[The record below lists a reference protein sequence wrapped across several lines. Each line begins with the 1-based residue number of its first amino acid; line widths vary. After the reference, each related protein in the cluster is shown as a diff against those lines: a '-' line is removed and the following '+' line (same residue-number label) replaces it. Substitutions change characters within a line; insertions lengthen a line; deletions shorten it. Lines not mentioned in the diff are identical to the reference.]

1 MAREIIATV
10 ERRRKWPDETKLRI
24 MSEALEPGAVASAVA
39 DRNGVC
45 RSLLYTWL
53 RLAREGRLSGI
64 SLATPTSKAPA
75 VSPRASFVPVAVAPT
90 VTASP
95 PSPMP
100 HSSPQT
106 ACVPAAAR
114 RRTALVEIALT
125 NGRIL
130 KADEGIDPATLVR
143 LIAALE
149 GRAA

>member
-1 MAREIIATV
+1 
-10 ERRRKWPDETKLRI
+10 

-45 RSLLYTWL
+45 RSLLYAWL

-64 SLATPTSKAPA
+64 SLAAPTSKAPA
-75 VSPRASFVPVAVAPT
+75 ASPRASFVPVAVAT
-90 VTASP
+90 TAVAVPPPEPP

-106 ACVPAAAR
+106 ACFPAAAR

-149 GRAA
+149 GEAA